1 MASELVCDTNLE
13 VSSPL
18 EEDEFGGRVAL
29 TVATHS
35 AEEESEPLDPLG
47 ANLASKVSLS
57 ISSSDSEAQ
66 EETVPWRLIQGI
78 PSSDEAHP
86 DSAPS

>member
-1 MASELVCDTNLE
+1 VASELVCDTNLE

-29 TVATHS
+29 SAATQS
-35 AEEESEPLDPLG
+35 AKGEPDPLYPLG
-47 ANLASKVSLS
+47 ANLALEVALS

-66 EETVPWRLIQGI
+66 EETVLSEVDPGVV
-78 PSSDEAHP
+78 HP
-86 DSAPS
+86 VMRRPDCAPS